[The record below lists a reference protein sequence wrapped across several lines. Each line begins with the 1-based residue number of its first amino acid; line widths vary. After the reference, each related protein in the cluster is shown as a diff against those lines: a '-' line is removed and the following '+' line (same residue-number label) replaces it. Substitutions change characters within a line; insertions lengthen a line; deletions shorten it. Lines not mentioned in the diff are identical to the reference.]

1 MRQGKLAAYE
11 CIRRST
17 QRFAVKTISDNRN
30 GLGQN
35 KRFVLPCRRV
45 HLPQVAD
52 SLGHLDKK
60 KGRGIDAVTA
70 VRVSADDRETQ
81 RRMAEEH
88 ARQERLQHLQ
98 VHEKNTYHGGMT
110 RDIPDTVQ
118 YFHKYARVH
127 DALFT
132 RSGY

>member
-1 MRQGKLAAYE
+1 MISENKNDYDGKNLALA
-11 CIRRST
+11 I
-17 QRFAVKTISDNRN
+17 
-30 GLGQN
+30 
-35 KRFVLPCRRV
+35 PCRRG
-45 HLPQVAD
+45 HFHQVAD

-98 VHEKNTYHGGMT
+98 V
-110 RDIPDTVQ
+110 
-118 YFHKYARVH
+118 
-127 DALFT
+127 
-132 RSGY
+132 

>member
-1 MRQGKLAAYE
+1 M
-11 CIRRST
+11 
-17 QRFAVKTISDNRN
+17 
-30 GLGQN
+30 
-35 KRFVLPCRRV
+35 
-45 HLPQVAD
+45 AD

-98 VHEKNTYHGGMT
+98 VQGKRFTYLSHGGMAG
-110 RDIPDTVQ
+110 DIAVVLQ
-118 YFHKYARVH
+118 YCTAVVLYACLMYVRRQLVIGKIIYCC
-127 DALFT
+127 T
-132 RSGY
+132 SRSIYVLHEGKAGKRQKLLRINSKEMRRQYSS